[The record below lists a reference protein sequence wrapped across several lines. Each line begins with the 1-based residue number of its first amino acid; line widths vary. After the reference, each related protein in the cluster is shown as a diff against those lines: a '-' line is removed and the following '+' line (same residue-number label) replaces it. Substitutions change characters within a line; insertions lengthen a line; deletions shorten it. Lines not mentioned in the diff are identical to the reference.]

1 MVWKVVW
8 TDRLDLLGLR
18 LVSPD
23 NAQLESLLPDAPA
36 LQFPDQGPGIARDAD
51 ALRLMSG

>member
-1 MVWKVVW
+1 MIWKVVW
-8 TDRLDLLGLR
+8 ADRLDLLGLR
-18 LVSPD
+18 LVSAD
-23 NAQLESLLPDAPA
+23 NAQVDSLLPDPPA